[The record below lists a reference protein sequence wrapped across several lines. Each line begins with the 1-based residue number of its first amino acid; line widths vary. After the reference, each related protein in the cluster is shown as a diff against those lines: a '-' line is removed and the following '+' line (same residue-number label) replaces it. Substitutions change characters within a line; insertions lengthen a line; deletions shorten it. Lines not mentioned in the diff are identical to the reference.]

1 MLPAGG
7 RSGVFQMG
15 STGMTGVCVGLKPH
29 NIEDITAIIA
39 LYRPGPMDSISR
51 FIACKQDPKLIRYRH
66 PSLEPILSIT
76 YGCIVY
82 QEQVIQIFQ
91 QLGGYSLGQADMV
104 RRAMSKKKAKD
115 IEKEQEAFLHGDPAR
130 NIAGCVANG
139 IPEETAEAIY
149 QEIYDFANY
158 AFNKAHAAAYAVVAY
173 QTAYFKCHYTRE
185 YMTALLTFTPEKVPV
200 YINECKDCGIALLP
214 PDVNCSMDRFTL
226 EEKGIRFGLVA
237 IKSIGRGFVQAIMR
251 ERKENGPFLS
261 LQDFCRRMTGS
272 EINKRAVENLICC
285 GAFDFTGAKRSQLVQ
300 IYERILDAAAA
311 QQRKNLEGQMDFF
324 NLSSSRPSEDFV
336 LPDIPEYSAQ
346 ERMNMEKE
354 TMGLYLSGHP
364 IDAYQERIRS
374 LRIPQIGAI
383 LEDFAQES
391 GPSYFSDGQYVSLA
405 GVVVSSKVKPT
416 KNNSLMAY
424 VTLEDKTASIELLC
438 FNRLLEQCGSYLQE
452 NSVIMAKGK
461 LSVREEKAPQLLC
474 DFAYPL
480 ESVLESAPPP
490 AARGNRLVQGKKLYL
505 KFPNIEHPSLRHM
518 RLVFTMFP
526 GETPVCM
533 LMADTRKLYG
543 SHILLHE
550 ALLEEARETLG
561 EENVVVK

>member
-1 MLPAGG
+1 MLF
-7 RSGVFQMG
+7 RS
-15 STGMTGVCVGLKPH
+15 
-29 NIEDITAIIA
+29 
-39 LYRPGPMDSISR
+39 
-51 FIACKQDPKLIRYRH
+51 
-66 PSLEPILSIT
+66 
-76 YGCIVY
+76 
-82 QEQVIQIFQ
+82 
-91 QLGGYSLGQADMV
+91 
-104 RRAMSKKKAKD
+104 
-115 IEKEQEAFLHGDPAR
+115 
-130 NIAGCVANG
+130 
-139 IPEETAEAIY
+139 
-149 QEIYDFANY
+149 
-158 AFNKAHAAAYAVVAY
+158 
-173 QTAYFKCHYTRE
+173 
-185 YMTALLTFTPEKVPV
+185 
-200 YINECKDCGIALLP
+200 
-214 PDVNCSMDRFTL
+214 DRFTL

-438 FNRLLEQCGSYLQE
+438 FNRLLEQCGSYLQDRK
-452 NSVIMAKGK
+452 SV
-461 LSVREEKAPQLLC
+461 V
-474 DFAYPL
+474 
-480 ESVLESAPPP
+480 
-490 AARGNRLVQGKKLYL
+490 
-505 KFPNIEHPSLRHM
+505 
-518 RLVFTMFP
+518 
-526 GETPVCM
+526 
-533 LMADTRKLYG
+533 
-543 SHILLHE
+543 
-550 ALLEEARETLG
+550 
-561 EENVVVK
+561 